1 MSENGPNDL
10 SERIAAAQRAQ
21 AEREG
26 KRKPDEVEQTTTSAG
41 ALALRYG
48 AEFGASVAVGIGLG
62 LLIDHF
68 AGTRPWG
75 LLIMMMFGFAAG
87 ILSVIRAYREL
98 TEEAQKLSEGGP
110 SGPQQEEKKT

>member
-10 SERIAAAQRAQ
+10 SERIAAAQRVQ

-26 KRKPDEVEQTTTSAG
+26 KKPDEVEQTGTSAG
-41 ALALRYG
+41 AMALRYG
-48 AEFGASVAVGIGLG
+48 AEFGASVAVGIGIG

-87 ILSVIRAYREL
+87 IMGVVRAYREL
-98 TEEAQKLSEGGP
+98 TEEAQRLSEGGP
-110 SGPQQEEKKT
+110 SGPQEEEKKT

>member
-10 SERIAAAQRAQ
+10 SERIAAAQRVQ

-26 KRKPDEVEQTTTSAG
+26 KKPDEVEQTGTSAG
-41 ALALRYG
+41 AMALRYG
-48 AEFGASVAVGIGLG
+48 AEFGASVAVGIGIG

-87 ILSVIRAYREL
+87 IMGVVRAYREL
-98 TEEAQKLSEGGP
+98 TEEAQSLSEGGP
-110 SGPQQEEKKT
+110 SGPQEE

>member
-10 SERIAAAQRAQ
+10 SERIAAAQRVQ

-26 KRKPDEVEQTTTSAG
+26 KKPDEVEQTGTSAG
-41 ALALRYG
+41 AMALRYG
-48 AEFGASVAVGIGLG
+48 AEFGASVAVGIGIG

-87 ILSVIRAYREL
+87 IMGVMSAL
-98 TEEAQKLSEGGP
+98 TVSSRKRR
-110 SGPQQEEKKT
+110 KN

>member
-10 SERIAAAQRAQ
+10 SERIAAAQKVQ
-21 AEREG
+21 DEREG
-26 KRKPDEVEQTTTSAG
+26 KKPDKVEQTGTSAG
-41 ALALRYG
+41 GMALRYG

-68 AGTRPWG
+68 AGTKPWG

-87 ILSVIRAYREL
+87 IMGVIRAYREL
-98 TEEAQKLSEGGP
+98 TEEAQKLGQAEPLGSAN
-110 SGPQQEEKKT
+110 EEETT

>member
-10 SERIAAAQRAQ
+10 SDRIAAAQRAQ

-26 KRKPDEVEQTTTSAG
+26 KRPDEVEQTGTSAG
-41 ALALRYG
+41 AMALRYG

-87 ILSVIRAYREL
+87 ILGVIRAYREL
-98 TEEAQKLSEGGP
+98 TAEAEKLREGGP